1 MVDGVSM
8 YVCIILLLG
17 QTGLRTGGRFLRDG
31 CSVAGG
37 VFTGWSQRLADLD
50 GL

>member
-1 MVDGVSM
+1 M
-8 YVCIILLLG
+8 CIILLLG
-17 QTGLRTGGRFLRDG
+17 QTGLRTGDRFLYSDG
-31 CSVAGG
+31 GGAAGG

>member
-1 MVDGVSM
+1 MGGWFLS
-8 YVCIILLLG
+8 CLG
-17 QTGLRTGGRFLRDG
+17 GGA
-31 CSVAGG
+31 VGG

>member
-1 MVDGVSM
+1 VAGFF
-8 YVCIILLLG
+8 
-17 QTGLRTGGRFLRDG
+17 RNGGG
-31 CSVAGG
+31 AAGG